1 MNKKIMKLKCDG
13 EKPSYANEFAAG
25 LDIRSNSEVVIK
37 AGGTGDIETKLSVQI
52 PSGHFGMV
60 VPRSGIAFKHQINL
74 INSIG
79 IIDEDYRGELGIRL
93 VNNSDV
99 DYTVKAGDRVAQ
111 MIIIPYIQPTLEYV
125 KELDETERNKGGFGS
140 TGK

>member
-1 MNKKIMKLKCDG
+1 MNKKIMKLKCNG

-25 LDIRSNSEVVIK
+25 LDIRSNGEVVIK

-52 PSGHFGMV
+52 PAGHFGMV
-60 VPRSGIAFKHQINL
+60 VPRSGIAFKHKINL

-99 DYTVKAGDRVAQ
+99 DYTVNDGDRVAQ

-125 KELDETERNKGGFGS
+125 EELDETERNEGGFGS